1 MYTKKNYVK
10 LFLISVQEKELAI
23 CSESTACVLTPELH
37 CFSQKET
44 EPMLAKFAMEIRFF
58 LPSLSKAVH
67 GHLDSFLSTCIFDN
81 FNFKSSISPVK
92 DPIQHVP
99 GHATGKKVYRS
110 QPPIHQPPADAC
122 LVLRLGWILEEYS
135 IFWV

>member
-1 MYTKKNYVK
+1 MYTKKNYVT
-10 LFLISVQEKELAI
+10 LFLISGQEKELAI

-67 GHLDSFLSTCIFDN
+67 GHLDSICPHAYLIILILKVPSLLYRIRYNMYQGMQQVRKYTDP
-81 FNFKSSISPVK
+81 SPQSISPL
-92 DPIQHVP
+92 QM
-99 GHATGKKVYRS
+99 HA
-110 QPPIHQPPADAC
+110 
-122 LVLRLGWILEEYS
+122 
-135 IFWV
+135 